1 MSQNFR
7 PKAMT
12 IFIERIYKWANM
24 YVHSGK
30 TELSWIP
37 YYIENKLKELSFEQQ
52 RNDSLNVNNVIV
64 VSDIIIQ
71 TVHAELL
78 KDKLKLRIFLCV
90 TECASK

>member
-7 PKAMT
+7 QEAMT
-12 IFIERIYKWANM
+12 MFIERIYKWANM

-30 TELSWIP
+30 IELSWI
-37 YYIENKLKELSFEQQ
+37 YYIENKLKELSFGKQ
-52 RNDSLNVNNVIV
+52 RNDGWNVNNGIV

-71 TVHAELL
+71 AVHAELL

>member
-7 PKAMT
+7 QEAMT
-12 IFIERIYKWANM
+12 MFIERIYKWANM

-30 TELSWIP
+30 IELSWI
-37 YYIENKLKELSFEQQ
+37 YYIENKLKELSFGQQ
-52 RNDSLNVNNVIV
+52 RNDGWNVNNGIVI
-64 VSDIIIQ
+64 SDIIIQ

>member
-7 PKAMT
+7 QEAMT
-12 IFIERIYKWANM
+12 MFIERIYKWANM

-30 TELSWIP
+30 FELSWI
-37 YYIENKLKELSFEQQ
+37 YYIENKLKELSFGQQ
-52 RNDSLNVNNVIV
+52 RNDGWNVNNGIV

>member
-7 PKAMT
+7 QEAMT
-12 IFIERIYKWANM
+12 MFIERIYKWANM

-30 TELSWIP
+30 IELSWI
-37 YYIENKLKELSFEQQ
+37 YYIENKLKELSFGQQ
-52 RNDSLNVNNVIV
+52 RNDGWNVNNGIV

>member
-7 PKAMT
+7 QEAMT
-12 IFIERIYKWANM
+12 MFIERIYKWANM

-30 TELSWIP
+30 IELSWI
-37 YYIENKLKELSFEQQ
+37 YYVENKLKELSFGQQ
-52 RNDSLNVNNVIV
+52 RNDGWNVNNGIV

>member
-1 MSQNFR
+1 MSQNFFQE
-7 PKAMT
+7 AMT
-12 IFIERIYKWANM
+12 MFIERIYKWANM

-30 TELSWIP
+30 IELSWI
-37 YYIENKLKELSFEQQ
+37 YYIENKLKELSFGQQ
-52 RNDSLNVNNVIV
+52 RNDGWNVNNGIV

-71 TVHAELL
+71 AVHAELL

>member
-7 PKAMT
+7 QEAMT
-12 IFIERIYKWANM
+12 MFIERIYKWANM

-30 TELSWIP
+30 IELSWI
-37 YYIENKLKELSFEQQ
+37 YYIENKLKELSFGQQ
-52 RNDSLNVNNVIV
+52 RNDGWNVNNGIV

-71 TVHAELL
+71 AVHAELL

>member
-7 PKAMT
+7 QEAMT
-12 IFIERIYKWANM
+12 MFIERIYKWANM

-30 TELSWIP
+30 IELSWI
-37 YYIENKLKELSFEQQ
+37 YYIENKLKELSFGQQ
-52 RNDSLNVNNVIV
+52 RNDGWNVNNGIV

-71 TVHAELL
+71 AVHAELL

-90 TECASK
+90 PECATK

>member
-7 PKAMT
+7 QEAMT
-12 IFIERIYKWANM
+12 MFIERIYKWANM

-30 TELSWIP
+30 IEHSWI
-37 YYIENKLKELSFEQQ
+37 YYIENKLKELSFGQQ
-52 RNDSLNVNNVIV
+52 RNDGWNGNNGIV

>member
-52 RNDSLNVNNVIV
+52 RIDRLNDNNGIV
-64 VSDIIIQ
+64 LSDIIIQ

-78 KDKLKLRIFLCV
+78 KDRPKLKIFSCV
-90 TECASK
+90 PKCARK